1 MLSLTVILFLLTL
14 ASSAKGMYLKK
25 FLSKFIAKVNFFCTH
40 QLFLFC
46 SYIIGCDDTKW
57 GELKI
62 QYNKCIKTT
71 EQRISSFKSFNQEI
85 CGYVKINSS
94 VGTNISYLQY
104 FAIFKALDQFLLNLF
119 LCNQVI
125 SAINK
130 IQFVFMKKIPSDPQ
144 FIFLLIGER
153 RGGRVGL
160 KV

>member
-40 QLFLFC
+40 QLFLFLY
-46 SYIIGCDDTKW
+46 SLGCDDTKW
-57 GELKI
+57 SELKI

-94 VGTNISYLQY
+94 VLILATYNILP
-104 FAIFKALDQFLLNLF
+104 ILKPW
-119 LCNQVI
+119 I
-125 SAINK
+125 S
-130 IQFVFMKKIPSDPQ
+130 FY
-144 FIFLLIGER
+144 
-153 RGGRVGL
+153 
-160 KV
+160 